1 MTSIEE
7 AAFLNCEKLEK
18 LEMKSSHHL
27 KSIGKDAFNGTQ
39 IESLC
44 IGNDVEK
51 LEEGWRSGLESLYS
65 IYISVNKIYSYFG
78 DKIAIE
84 NSDNKS
90 SLVFAERDIDE
101 EVSIPFIVAVR
112 ESVFGY
118 CQNLRTI
125 KFEERSNRNK
135 WSI

>member
-1 MTSIEE
+1 
-7 AAFLNCEKLEK
+7 
-18 LEMKSSHHL
+18 MKSSHHL

-44 IGNDVEK
+44 ISNDIEK
-51 LEEGWRSGLESLYS
+51 LEEGWRSGLESLNS
-65 IYISVNKIYSYFG
+65 IYVSANKIYSYFG
-78 DKIAIE
+78 DRIAIE

-112 ESVFGY
+112 ESAFGY